1 VRRHLNL
8 DINHIYAVGDSR
20 NDLEMLTYAGC
31 GIAMGNAS
39 KDAKE
44 AADYITTD
52 LWEDGIWNA
61 LEHFD
66 LM

>member
-1 VRRHLNL
+1 
-8 DINHIYAVGDSR
+8 
-20 NDLEMLTYAGC
+20 
-31 GIAMGNAS
+31 MGNAS